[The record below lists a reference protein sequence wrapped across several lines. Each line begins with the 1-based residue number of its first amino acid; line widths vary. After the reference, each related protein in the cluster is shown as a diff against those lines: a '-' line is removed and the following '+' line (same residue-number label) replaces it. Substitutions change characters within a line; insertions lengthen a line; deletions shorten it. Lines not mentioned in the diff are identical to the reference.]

1 MPSLLRLSF
10 CGTTSQDKH
19 PALDCGDHAA
29 YLDPQR
35 SGLPGLWAQWQVD
48 AREQTDSITHL
59 KHLPQL
65 QGWGWKR
72 WSRAAT
78 GLPFVST
85 AGCGRGRCDT
95 GSRVPR
101 PPRMHLGSNAGR
113 GGCGGGMAG
122 ELIRI
127 PRCPAVRAFITAFT
141 KATLLRITASQWWI
155 VKHTLKEAYS
165 WEMWGHWQVALAQL
179 SKVASQADIAQ
190 PSFCLSFLYLRS
202 DLHCTLMALQPL
214 WTSPPIFSQV
224 FLIWLIWPW
233 HLSYRT

>member
-78 GLPFVST
+78 GLPFVSK

-95 GSRVPR
+95 GPRECILDLMRGGEDVGGAWLGSWSGSLAALLWELSSLPLPR
-101 PPRMHLGSNAGR
+101 PRFSGL
-113 GGCGGGMAG
+113 
-122 ELIRI
+122 L
-127 PRCPAVRAFITAFT
+127 PANDG
-141 KATLLRITASQWWI
+141 L
-155 VKHTLKEAYS
+155 
-165 WEMWGHWQVALAQL
+165 
-179 SKVASQADIAQ
+179 
-190 PSFCLSFLYLRS
+190 
-202 DLHCTLMALQPL
+202 
-214 WTSPPIFSQV
+214 
-224 FLIWLIWPW
+224 
-233 HLSYRT
+233 